1 MLTLLAK
8 LLTALNS
15 ESSIRQIS
23 LAIAL
28 GLIVG
33 LSPLFSLHN
42 IIILFFVM
50 LIRVHLGSFILAV
63 GFFSGLSYLLSPL
76 IVAVGESLLT
86 ANSLSGIFTALYQ
99 TSFFKLAH
107 WHHTYTL
114 GALVLG
120 ALLAVPLYFFSK
132 FIIEKY
138 RVHIMAFFERF
149 RLVKA
154 LKASKFYRLYLEFS
168 GQGSSLGGAL

>member
-8 LLTALNS
+8 LFSALNS
-15 ESSIRQIS
+15 ESSIRQIA

-28 GLIVG
+28 GFIVG
-33 LSPLFSLHN
+33 LSPLLTLHN

-86 ANSLSGIFTALYQ
+86 ANSLSGLFTTLYQ
-99 TSFFKLAH
+99 ITFFKLAH
-107 WHHTYTL
+107 WHNTYTL

-120 ALLAVPLYFFSK
+120 ILLAVPLYFLAT

-138 RVHIMAFFERF
+138 RVHIMSFFEKF
-149 RLVKA
+149 RIVKA
-154 LKASKFYRLYLEFS
+154 LKASKFYRLYMQFS
-168 GQGSSLGGAL
+168 GQESTLGGSL